1 VLGRSSGR
9 FVRQRARVGPR
20 PWPRS
25 ASSSLRGASSWRL
38 GHPVVARGSLQ
49 RANWRWSRPPRLAHR
64 ARTPG
69 RPVHAKL
76 GHATCRVRLDSAH
89 FAACRAAPPCAPISH
104 HLARPSCVS
113 PSSCSKLTPTSRS
126 VPGGPGNVGSL
137 REYPLPLC
145 RKLCMSGSYRPSLAF
160 GMRSKPACRPR
171 RTAVRGCMVIDTRK
185 PVRPTCGL
193 RTTCRLAG

>member
-126 VPGGPGNVGSL
+126 VPRKNLSTARRLFWKPRAMNGYLSDRVQVTLLYRPFQSPANRSL
-137 REYPLPLC
+137 RVPTVSPVSS
-145 RKLCMSGSYRPSLAF
+145 RRTPPNSLV
-160 GMRSKPACRPR
+160 GRSRAPAC
-171 RTAVRGCMVIDTRK
+171 
-185 PVRPTCGL
+185 
-193 RTTCRLAG
+193 

>member
-1 VLGRSSGR
+1 
-9 FVRQRARVGPR
+9 
-20 PWPRS
+20 
-25 ASSSLRGASSWRL
+25 RL

-126 VPGGPGNVGSL
+126 VPTLHNGGCP
-137 REYPLPLC
+137 
-145 RKLCMSGSYRPSLAF
+145 PSCKTRFRLLARLF
-160 GMRSKPACRPR
+160 RAGLVTRRVPAK
-171 RTAVRGCMVIDTRK
+171 VS
-185 PVRPTCGL
+185 
-193 RTTCRLAG
+193 RL